1 MLTKAFMK
9 AFTRH
14 IKSCKRVNNL
24 DELLWIL
31 GLDIPRKGRD
41 GPLLTDTA
49 RKVPKALM
57 KVVKA
62 FTKLPKTFLAGYLT
76 RYTEHL

>member
-14 IKSCKRVNNL
+14 IKGCKRVNNP

-31 GLDIPRKGRD
+31 GLGIPRRGSD
-41 GPLLTDTA
+41 GPPLTDTA
-49 RKVPKALM
+49 GKVPKALV

-62 FTKLPKTFLAGYLT
+62 FMKLPKTFLAGYLT
-76 RYTEHL
+76 RYNEHP